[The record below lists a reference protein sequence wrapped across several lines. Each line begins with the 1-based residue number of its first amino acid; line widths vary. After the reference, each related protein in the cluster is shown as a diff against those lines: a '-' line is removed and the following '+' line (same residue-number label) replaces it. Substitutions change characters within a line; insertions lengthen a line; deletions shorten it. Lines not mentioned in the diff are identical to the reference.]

1 MSNDNLIDK
10 DRLYFTQF
18 NGNFP
23 VRCPIC
29 IDFKKII
36 RHCKVFRN
44 MHAAWCHIR
53 LDHKND
59 PKPDVDKVI
68 KIFNS
73 LYDSIKLGIIPCI
86 TSSSSSSSTQNETGF
101 RRDMYE
107 KLEKIGV
114 LLERQSELYPNF
126 RIKPLSKFIGVVL
139 GQVDDRTRKK
149 YLDIII
155 SKSEKDIVLGLID
168 VTQFC
173 NTFAL

>member
-1 MSNDNLIDK
+1 MSSYNPLDK

-18 NGNFP
+18 NGDFA

-86 TSSSSSSSTQNETGF
+86 TSSSSSSTQNETGF